1 MRLTLSDHLAELIQK
16 TFVDGPYT
24 SLEEVISEALSFL
37 DQRDEKGA
45 ALRRDI
51 QDGLASGAVGLFDE
65 DVVEDIKKRGRKLLG
80 QDPTPA

>member
-16 TFVDGPYT
+16 KFVDGPYT
-24 SLEEVISEALSFL
+24 SLEEVISEALSL
-37 DQRDEKGA
+37 LGQRDEKVA

-65 DVVEDIKKRGRKLLG
+65 DVVEDITTRSRKLLG
-80 QDPTPA
+80 QVPTPA

>member
-1 MRLTLSDHLAELIQK
+1 MRLALSDHLAELIQK
-16 TFVDGPYT
+16 KFVDGPCT
-24 SLEEVISEALSFL
+24 SLEEVISEALSLL
-37 DQRDEKGA
+37 DQRDEKVA

>member
-16 TFVDGPYT
+16 KFVDGPYT
-24 SLEEVISEALSFL
+24 SLEEVISEALSLL
-37 DQRDEKGA
+37 DQRDEKVA

-65 DVVEDIKKRGRKLLG
+65 DIKKRGRKLLG